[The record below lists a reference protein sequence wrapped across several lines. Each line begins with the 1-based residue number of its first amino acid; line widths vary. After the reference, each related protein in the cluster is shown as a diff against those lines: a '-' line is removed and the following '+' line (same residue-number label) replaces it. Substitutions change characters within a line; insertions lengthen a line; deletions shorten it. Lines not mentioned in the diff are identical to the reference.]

1 MKKWIRIAALMLMLL
16 LAFTSCG
23 GNDAPDNTDAPS
35 GNGSADSALNPSEGL

>member
-1 MKKWIRIAALMLMLL
+1 MKKWIRIASLMLMLL

-35 GNGSADSALNPSEGL
+35 GNGSACGALNPSEGL